1 MGIDGSGGNE
11 GLGNNLRSY
20 VGLCHHRSS
29 NLDLLLGLKI
39 YTINLSYLVNDLSL
53 HCLVFNSLLVA
64 INWDVFGEF
73 LLVDLGNVF
82 SLVFYGIIVGDF
94 TLTGYILDILLFLVF

>member
-1 MGIDGSGGNE
+1 
-11 GLGNNLRSY
+11 LGHYLGSY

-29 NLDLLLGLKI
+29 NLDLLLG
-39 YTINLSYLVNDLSL
+39 LVNDLSL

-64 INWDVFGEF
+64 INWDIFGEF

-82 SLVFYGIIVGDF
+82 GLVFYGIIVGDL
-94 TLTGYILDILLFLVF
+94 TLTGYVLDILLFLVF